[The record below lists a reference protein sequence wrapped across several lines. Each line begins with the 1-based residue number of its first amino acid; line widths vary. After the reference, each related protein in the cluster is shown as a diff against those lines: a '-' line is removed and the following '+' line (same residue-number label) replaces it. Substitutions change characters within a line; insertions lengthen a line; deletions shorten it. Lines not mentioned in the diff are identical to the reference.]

1 MSTNI
6 RSLMPDVLG
15 IIIGLSLMLIGGL
28 IATIYVGIANMV
40 VSSFVNIS
48 KTTVTN
54 YVTSVATYVPMILQ
68 MLGLSILIVAVVHII
83 MLLLQVARKR
93 APRGSVRHPHQ
104 STS

>member
-83 MLLLQVARKR
+83 MLLLQVARKPGEV
-93 APRGSVRHPHQ
+93 AGV
-104 STS
+104 

>member
-28 IATIYVGIANMV
+28 MATIYVGIANMV

-48 KTTVTN
+48 RTTVTN

-68 MLGLSILIVAVVHII
+68 MLGLSIMIVAVVHII
-83 MLLLQVARKR
+83 MLLLQVARKPGEV
-93 APRGSVRHPHQ
+93 AGV
-104 STS
+104 

>member
-68 MLGLSILIVAVVHII
+68 MLGLAIMIVAVVHII
-83 MLLLQVARKR
+83 MLLLQVARKPGEV
-93 APRGSVRHPHQ
+93 AGV
-104 STS
+104 

>member
-83 MLLLQVARKR
+83 MLLLQVARKPGE
-93 APRGSVRHPHQ
+93 AAGV
-104 STS
+104 

>member
-1 MSTNI
+1 MSMNVK
-6 RSLMPDVLG
+6 SLMPDVLG

-54 YVTSVATYVPMILQ
+54 YVTSVATYAPMILQ
-68 MLGLSILIVAVVHII
+68 MLGLSIMIVAVVHII
-83 MLLLQVARKR
+83 MLLLQVARKPGEV
-93 APRGSVRHPHQ
+93 AGV
-104 STS
+104 